1 MEVASMKMSTKGRY
15 ALRVMIDLAIHDTGE
30 FIPLK
35 NVSSR
40 QEITIKYLEQ
50 IIPMLSR
57 AGYLKSSRGKDGG
70 YRLARHAKD
79 YRVGDILR
87 AVEGD
92 LSPVACMEDDPN
104 RCPRSGWCPTLPLWE
119 GLNKVIN
126 EYLDGVTLE
135 DLVER
140 SRNLDGGNY
149 SI

>member
-1 MEVASMKMSTKGRY
+1 MKISTKGRY
-15 ALRVMIDLAIHDTGE
+15 ALRVMVDLALHDTGE
-30 FIPLK
+30 FIPLR

-57 AGYLKSSRGKDGG
+57 VGYLKSSRGKDGG
-70 YRLARHAKD
+70 YRLAKPPRD

-104 RCPRSGWCPTLPLWE
+104 RCPRSGWCPTLPMWE

-126 EYLDGVTLE
+126 DYLDNITLE
-135 DLVER
+135 ELVNE
-140 SRNLDGGNY
+140 SHNLAGLDY

>member
-1 MEVASMKMSTKGRY
+1 MKISTKGRY
-15 ALRVMIDLAIHDTGE
+15 ALRVMIDLAVHDTGE
-30 FIPLK
+30 FIPLRS
-35 NVSSR
+35 VSSR

-70 YRLARHAKD
+70 YRLARPAKD
-79 YRVGDILR
+79 YKVGDILR

-104 RCPRSGWCPTLPLWE
+104 RCPRNAWCPTLPLWK
-119 GLNKVIN
+119 GLSDVIN

-135 DLVER
+135 DLVDR
-140 SRNLDGGNY
+140 SSDLGGMNY

>member
-1 MEVASMKMSTKGRY
+1 MKISTKGRY
-15 ALRVMIDLAIHDTGE
+15 ALRVMVDLAIHDAGE

-40 QEITIKYLEQ
+40 QEITVKYLEQ
-50 IIPMLSR
+50 IIPLLSKM
-57 AGYLKSSRGKDGG
+57 GYLKSSRGKDGG
-70 YRLARHAKD
+70 YRLARHPKD
-79 YRVGDILR
+79 YKVGDILR

-104 RCPRSGWCPTLPLWE
+104 RCHRSGWCPTLPMWE

-126 EYLDGVTLE
+126 EYLDGVTLD
-135 DLVER
+135 DLVEQA
-140 SRNLDGGNY
+140 RNLEGFDY

>member
-1 MEVASMKMSTKGRY
+1 MKISTKGRY
-15 ALRVMIDLAIHDTGE
+15 ALRVMVDLALHDAGE

-40 QEITIKYLEQ
+40 QEITVKYLEQ
-50 IIPMLSR
+50 IIPLLSKM
-57 AGYLKSSRGKDGG
+57 GYLKSSRGKDGG
-70 YRLARHAKD
+70 YRLARHPKD

-104 RCPRSGWCPTLPLWE
+104 RCPRSGWCPTLPMWE

-126 EYLDGVTLE
+126 DYLDGITLD
-135 DLVER
+135 DLVEQAKN
-140 SRNLDGGNY
+140 SEGFDY

>member
-1 MEVASMKMSTKGRY
+1 MKMSTKGRY

-79 YRVGDILR
+79 YKVGDILR

-92 LSPVACMEDDPN
+92 LSPVACMEDKPN
-104 RCPRSGWCPTLPLWE
+104 RCPRNVWCPTLPLWE
-119 GLNKVIN
+119 GLNRVIN

-140 SRNLDGGNY
+140 SRNLGGSNY

>member
-1 MEVASMKMSTKGRY
+1 MV
-15 ALRVMIDLAIHDTGE
+15 DLALHDTGE
-30 FIPLK
+30 FIPLR

-57 AGYLKSSRGKDGG
+57 VGYLKSSRGKDGG
-70 YRLARHAKD
+70 YRLAKPPRD

-104 RCPRSGWCPTLPLWE
+104 RCPRSGWCPTLPMWE

-126 EYLDGVTLE
+126 DYLDNITLE
-135 DLVER
+135 ELVNE
-140 SRNLDGGNY
+140 SHNLAGLDY

>member
-1 MEVASMKMSTKGRY
+1 VARLKISTKGRY
-15 ALRVMIDLAIHDTGE
+15 ALRVMVDLAVNDTGE

-40 QEITIKYLEQ
+40 QEITVKYLEQ
-50 IIPMLSR
+50 IIPLLSK

-70 YRLARHAKD
+70 YRLARPPKD

-87 AVEGD
+87 TVEGD
-92 LSPVACMEDDPN
+92 LSPVACMEDEPN
-104 RCPRSGWCPTLPLWE
+104 RCPRSGWCPTLPMWE

-126 EYLDGVTLE
+126 DYLDGVTLD
-135 DLVER
+135 DLVTREK
-140 SRNLDGGNY
+140 SMAGLDY

>member
-1 MEVASMKMSTKGRY
+1 MKISTKGRY
-15 ALRVMIDLAIHDTGE
+15 ALRVMVDLAINDTGE

-50 IIPMLSR
+50 IIPLLSR

-70 YRLARHAKD
+70 YRLAKPARD
-79 YRVGDILR
+79 YKVGDILR
-87 AVEGD
+87 TVEGS
-92 LSPVACMEDDPN
+92 LSPVACMDDDPN
-104 RCPRSGWCPTLPLWE
+104 KCPRSGWCSTLPVWT

-126 EYLDGVTLE
+126 EYLDDITLE
-135 DLVER
+135 DLAENNR
-140 SRNLDGGNY
+140 SLIGLDY

>member
-1 MEVASMKMSTKGRY
+1 L
-15 ALRVMIDLAIHDTGE
+15 ALHDTGE

-35 NVSSR
+35 NVSVR

-50 IIPMLSR
+50 IIPLLSR

-87 AVEGD
+87 TVEGN
-92 LSPVACMEDDPN
+92 LSPVACMDDSPN
-104 RCPRSGWCPTLPLWE
+104 KCPRSRWCSTLPMWM

-126 EYLDGVTLE
+126 DYLDGITLE
-135 DLVER
+135 ELVENNR
-140 SRNLDGGNY
+140 KMIGLDY

>member
-1 MEVASMKMSTKGRY
+1 MKMSTKGRY

-57 AGYLKSSRGKDGG
+57 AGYLRSSRGKDGG
-70 YRLARHAKD
+70 YRLARPPKD

-104 RCPRSGWCPTLPLWE
+104 RCPRRGWCSTLPLWE

-126 EYLDGVTLE
+126 DYLDGVTLD
-135 DLVER
+135 DLVEK
-140 SRNLDGGNY
+140 SRDLEGQNY

>member
-1 MEVASMKMSTKGRY
+1 MKISTKGRY
-15 ALRVMIDLAIHDTGE
+15 ALRVMVDLALHDAGE

-40 QEITIKYLEQ
+40 QEITVKYLEQ
-50 IIPMLSR
+50 IIPLLSKM
-57 AGYLKSSRGKDGG
+57 GYLKSSRGKDGG
-70 YRLARHAKD
+70 YRLARHPKD
-79 YRVGDILR
+79 YKVGDILR

-104 RCPRSGWCPTLPLWE
+104 RCPRSGWCPTLPMWE

-126 EYLDGVTLE
+126 DYLDGITLD
-135 DLVER
+135 DLVEQAKN
-140 SRNLDGGNY
+140 SEGFDY